1 MNVNFNF
8 TYIDNE
14 VKSVPQGVDFLPGA
28 SFGVGGNTATRFEVG
43 FPIGYFIGYQT
54 DGIFQSQEE
63 IDNSSVYQPGA
74 QVGDLRF
81 VDVDGDGEINF
92 SNNDDKTMLGSPI
105 PKFMLGSVL
114 GFNIFGVDVSTNLY
128 AALGHKIVR
137 NYERQQPYANQLGY
151 VLDRWTVDN
160 PSNENPRVTTS
171 ATRNGV
177 FSDYFVEDGSY
188 LRVRNVQIGYVLP
201 KNLSKKLGS
210 DYVRIY
216 FSANNLFT
224 LTNYMGY
231 DPDIGSAG
239 GALSSGIDY
248 GFYPQARTIMG
259 GINIK
264 F

>member
-1 MNVNFNF
+1 
-8 TYIDNE
+8 
-14 VKSVPQGVDFLPGA
+14 
-28 SFGVGGNTATRFEVG
+28 
-43 FPIGYFIGYQT
+43 
-54 DGIFQSQEE
+54 
-63 IDNSSVYQPGA
+63 
-74 QVGDLRF
+74 
-81 VDVDGDGEINF
+81 
-92 SNNDDKTMLGSPI
+92 
-105 PKFMLGSVL
+105 
-114 GFNIFGVDVSTNLY
+114 
-128 AALGHKIVR
+128 
-137 NYERQQPYANQLGY
+137 
-151 VLDRWTVDN
+151 
-160 PSNENPRVTTS
+160 
-171 ATRNGV
+171 
-177 FSDYFVEDGSY
+177 
-188 LRVRNVQIGYVLP
+188 LP